1 MFPLLVEDRRL
12 VAGQRL
18 ALALSHHQCLAQLPV
33 PLENLPLVSLHLAR
47 QGLAHPQLR
56 LQLHLHLDNPHK
68 RRLRLD
74 NPHKRRLRLDNLHR
88 PRHRLGS
95 HNNQHLR
102 SRNHNSQRLHSGS
115 HSSQLLRSDSLFRRH
130 QRSGSS
136 QVLRLDNPLHSVQL
150 LLSPRRLSDN
160 HH

>member
-74 NPHKRRLRLDNLHR
+74 NLHR
-88 PRHRLGS
+88 PRHRSGS

-115 HSSQLLRSDSLFRRH
+115 HSSQLLRSGSLFRRH